1 MTISASELLGEKPP
15 EELTRVL
22 PNGAIQSVET
32 GKIVKAAPGQ
42 LWDSK
47 KASEM
52 AKLRWEKVRE
62 KTRKGI
68 QKAVATK
75 NPDKVIEDFPEAH
88 GEVVEVLMTEVVL
101 NDRQKGKTRVDGYKT
116 ILEIEGSV
124 KSANK
129 FDPIGGAQGVTIHF
143 SSEVAKLMMDR
154 LLEKRAQPEQ
164 APPIIEV
171 DA

>member
-1 MTISASELLGEKPP
+1 MTADILDVNKNPP
-15 EELTRVL
+15 DGVIVL
-22 PNGAIQSVET
+22 PNGAWSSKET
-32 GKIVKAAPGQ
+32 GKIVRAAPGQ

-62 KTRKGI
+62 KTREGI
-68 QKAVATK
+68 QKAVEEK
-75 NPDKVIEDFPEAH
+75 SPDKAIEDFPDAH

-101 NDRQKGKTRVDGYKT
+101 NDKQKGKTRVDGYKT

-129 FDPIGGAQGVTIHF
+129 FDPNGASGVTIHF

-164 APPIIEV
+164 APPIIEI
-171 DA
+171 DS